1 MKKHSRESTS
11 TGATADEA
19 ARELE
24 LAEKFGLT
32 KAEVEALFEQLERAG
47 DIRKTGRFRRGRPV
61 YVTTEKGKT
70 EVELNQFFGGLD
82 S

>member
-1 MKKHSRESTS
+1 MVNPTTKP
-11 TGATADEA
+11 TGATSDEA

-32 KAEVEALFEQLERAG
+32 KAEVEVVFEQLERAG
-47 DIRKTGRFRRGRPV
+47 DIRKTGRFRKGRPL

-70 EVELNQFFGGLD
+70 EVELNQFLGGLE